1 MPISYFRF
9 KRESGSRDAA
19 TAAFALPRRALIAL
33 GLGFACVATALATL
47 DPTANSVLAAPEDSA
62 ASYWLSER
70 RQSAPS
76 AQAIRRQQAQQ
87 RHAQQQQARLQEQAR
102 LQQQASW
109 QQQQM
114 QLRRQHQLRQAQ
126 QQARYNHQQQ
136 IHAQMQQA
144 PRRSELSQF
153 IDRMPWNRV
162 VTITPRA
169 FDLPRTPKVAP
180 VIAPTSQ
187 QPRISSPAVDV
198 DARPAAQKTAAVSV
212 APRSKI
218 KPKPRA
224 LCVRLCDGSFFPV
237 PGTGAGTQE
246 DCNLACPRAPTRLYK
261 TTNGDISTAVSAA
274 TGASYFTL
282 PVAMRFSKA
291 VDQTCSCGKSYPM
304 ATILRD
310 ATLRRGDRVMT
321 ADGFRVFKGGASP
334 PYSPRNFDS
343 IDKALNL
350 PRSERAILR
359 SMERA
364 TGVRPGAGR
373 RDAFAALSQPDIQTG
388 RSVSQ

>member
-9 KRESGSRDAA
+9 KRASGSRDAA

-47 DPTANSVLAAPEDSA
+47 DPAANSVLAAPDDSA
-62 ASYWLSER
+62 ASFWLSER
-70 RQSAPS
+70 RQSALS
-76 AQAIRRQQAQQ
+76 APEIRRQQAQQ
-87 RHAQQQQARLQEQAR
+87 RHARQQQAR
-102 LQQQASW
+102 LQQQALW
-109 QQQQM
+109 RQQQM
-114 QLRRQHQLRQAQ
+114 QLRQQHQLRQAQ
-126 QQARYNHQQQ
+126 QQAQYLYQQQ
-136 IHAQMQQA
+136 VHAQMQQA

-153 IDRMPWNRV
+153 IDRLPWNRV

-169 FDLPRTPKVAP
+169 FDLPRTPAIAP
-180 VIAPTSQ
+180 VIAPPSQ
-187 QPRISSPAVDV
+187 RSRNPSRAVDA
-198 DARPAAQKTAAVSV
+198 DARPAVKKTVAVSGGS
-212 APRSKI
+212 RSKI
-218 KPKPRA
+218 KPGPRA
-224 LCVRLCDGSFFPV
+224 ICVRLCDGSFFPV

-282 PVAMRFSKA
+282 PVAMRFSKTL
-291 VDQTCSCGKSYPM
+291 DQTCSCGTSDPM
-304 ATILRD
+304 TTILRD

-321 ADGFRVFKGGASP
+321 PEGFRVFKGGAKP
-334 PYSPRNFDS
+334 PYSPRNFNS
-343 IDKALNL
+343 VDKALHL
-350 PRSERAILR
+350 PRRERAILR

-388 RSVSQ
+388 RSLSR

>member
-1 MPISYFRF
+1 
-9 KRESGSRDAA
+9 
-19 TAAFALPRRALIAL
+19 LPRRALIAL

-47 DPTANSVLAAPEDSA
+47 DPVANSVLAAPDDST
-62 ASYWLSER
+62 ASFWLSER
-70 RQSAPS
+70 RQRAPS
-76 AQAIRRQQAQQ
+76 ADAIRRQQAQQ
-87 RHAQQQQARLQEQAR
+87 QYARQQQARLQ
-102 LQQQASW
+102 
-109 QQQQM
+109 QQM
-114 QLRRQHQLRQAQ
+114 QLRQQQQLRQAQ
-126 QQARYNHQQQ
+126 QQAQYNYQQQ
-136 IHAQMQQA
+136 VHAQMQQA

-153 IDRMPWNRV
+153 IDRLPWNRV

-169 FDLPRTPKVAP
+169 FDLPRPPKIAP

-187 QPRISSPAVDV
+187 QPRISSPAVDT
-198 DARPAAQKTAAVSV
+198 DARPAARKTAAVSV
-212 APRSKI
+212 AK
-218 KPKPRA
+218 KPRA

-246 DCNLACPRAPTRLYK
+246 DCNLACPRAPTRLYR
-261 TTNGDISTAVSAA
+261 TTNGDISTAVSVA
-274 TGASYFTL
+274 TGASYFAL
-282 PVAMRFSKA
+282 PVAMRFSKT
-291 VDQTCSCGKSYPM
+291 VDQTCACGQSDPM

-321 ADGFRVFKGGASP
+321 ADGFRVFKGGARP

-373 RDAFAALSQPDIQTG
+373 RNAFAALSQPDIQTG